1 MALKA
6 ILFDL
11 DGTLVPMDQDVFVG
25 DYFKRISTKLAP
37 YGYEPKQFV
46 DTIWKGTYA
55 MIKNN
60 SDKCNEQIFWD
71 YAKTV
76 YGEKIL
82 ADKPLFD
89 EFYETEFDKVKAVC
103 GFNPQAAKTVR
114 KLKEM
119 GYKVALATNPIFP
132 EHATRWRINWAG
144 LTPDDFEFYTTYENI
159 NSCKPNPAYYIECA
173 ARIGCKPEEC
183 LMVGNDVGDDMV
195 AESIGMKVF
204 LLTDCLINKNNED
217 ISNYPNGSFDEL
229 MEYIM
234 HNAQLHNRKVW

>member
-1 MALKA
+1 MAIKA

-89 EFYETEFDKVKAVC
+89 EFYEQEFDKVKAVC
-103 GFNPQAAKTVR
+103 GFNPQAAETVR

-132 EHATRWRINWAG
+132 ERATRWRINWAG

-195 AESIGMKVF
+195 AEKIGMQVF
-204 LLTDCLINKNNED
+204 LLTDCLINKNDED

-234 HNAQLHNRKVW
+234 HNA

>member
-1 MALKA
+1 MSIKA

-11 DGTLVPMDQDVFVG
+11 DGTLVPMDQDVFVK

-37 YGYEPKQFV
+37 YGYEPNKFIE
-46 DTIWKGTYA
+46 TIWKGTYA

-60 SDKCNEQIFWD
+60 SEKSNEEVFWD
-71 YAKTV
+71 YAVSV
-76 YGEKIL
+76 YGDKIL

-89 EFYETEFDKVKAVC
+89 EFYEQEFDKVKAVC
-103 GFNPQAAKTVR
+103 GFNPKAKETVC

-132 EHATRWRINWAG
+132 ERATRWRIGWAG
-144 LTPDDFEFYTTYENI
+144 LEPKDFEFYTTYENI
-159 NSCKPNPAYYIECA
+159 NCCKPNPAYYIEVA
-173 ARIGCKPEEC
+173 ARIGASPEEC

-195 AESIGMKVF
+195 AKNVGMQVF
-204 LLTDCLINKNNED
+204 LLTDCLINSNDED

-229 MEYIM
+229 VEYIAK
-234 HNAQLHNRKVW
+234 NT

>member
-1 MALKA
+1 MAIKA
-6 ILFDL
+6 VLFDL

-60 SDKCNEQIFWD
+60 SDRCNEEIFWD

-89 EFYETEFDKVKAVC
+89 EFYEQEFDKVKAVC
-103 GFNPQAAKTVR
+103 GFNPQAAETVR

-132 EHATRWRINWAG
+132 ERATRWRIGWAG

-159 NSCKPNPAYYIECA
+159 NSCKPNLAYYIECA

-195 AESIGMKVF
+195 AESIGIKVF
-204 LLTDCLINKNNED
+204 LLTDCLINKTDED
-217 ISNYPNGSFDEL
+217 ITKYPNGSFNEL

-234 HNAQLHNRKVW
+234 HN

>member
-1 MALKA
+1 MAIKA
-6 ILFDL
+6 VLFDL

-37 YGYEPKQFV
+37 YGYEPKQFI

-60 SDKCNEQIFWD
+60 SEKCNEEVFWE

-76 YGEKIL
+76 YGDKIL
-82 ADKPLFD
+82 TDKPLFD

-103 GFNPQAAKTVR
+103 GFNPKAAQTVY

-132 EHATRWRINWAG
+132 ERATRWRIGWAG
-144 LTPDDFEFYTTYENI
+144 LEPTDFEFYTTYENI
-159 NSCKPNPAYYIECA
+159 NCCKPNPVYYVEVA
-173 ARIGCKPEEC
+173 KRIGVDPAEC
-183 LMVGNDVGDDMV
+183 LMIGNDVGDDMV
-195 AESIGMKVF
+195 AEKVGMKVF
-204 LLTDCLINKNNED
+204 LLTDCLINKTEED
-217 ISNYPNGSFDEL
+217 IGKYPNGSFQEL

-234 HNAQLHNRKVW
+234 HNA

>member
-1 MALKA
+1 MAIKA
-6 ILFDL
+6 VLFDL

-37 YGYEPKQFV
+37 YGYEPKQFI

-60 SDKCNEQIFWD
+60 SEKCNEEVFWK

-76 YGEKIL
+76 YGDKIL
-82 ADKPLFD
+82 TDKPLFD

-103 GFNPQAAKTVR
+103 GFNPKAKETVY

-132 EHATRWRINWAG
+132 ERATRWRIGWAG
-144 LTPDDFEFYTTYENI
+144 LNPSDFEFYTTYENI
-159 NSCKPNPAYYIECA
+159 NCCKPNPAYYVEVA
-173 ARIGCKPEEC
+173 KRIGVDPAEC

-195 AESIGMKVF
+195 AKKVGMKVF
-204 LLTDCLINKNNED
+204 LLTDCLINKADED
-217 ISNYPNGSFDEL
+217 ISKYPNGSFQEL
-229 MEYIM
+229 MEYID
-234 HNAQLHNRKVW
+234 KFSK